1 MSFSIGIVGLP
12 NVGKS
17 TLFKALTRQPAL
29 IANYPFATIDP
40 NVGIV
45 AVPDERLQK
54 LAEVSKSAK
63 IVPTTIEF
71 VDIAG
76 LVKGAAQG
84 EGLGNKFLSHIR
96 EVSAIAQVVREFSD
110 LNIIHVAGAVNP
122 KNDFEII
129 NTELALADLEQAT
142 RHLREIKNKARAG
155 INKTLEKEILLFEKI
170 VKALGEGRALRDFDL
185 DDEEKKLIK
194 SFCFLTAKPMMVVVN
209 CDEDSV
215 PSVIPVKT
223 GIQSSNSSVD
233 ILDPRF
239 RGDDNK
245 TAMPVVRI
253 SAKIEAELADLSLEE
268 AAAFLASA
276 GQKQSGLDK
285 IILAGYELLT
295 LLTFLT
301 AGPDETRAWTIPR
314 GTKAPQAA
322 GVIHSDFEK
331 GFIRAEICDWQDFVK
346 YNGEA
351 GIKSAGLWRLEGK
364 EYVMK
369 DGDVCYFRSAV

>member
-45 AVPDERLQK
+45 AVPDERLKK
-54 LAEVSKSAK
+54 LAEVTKSAR

-76 LVKGAAQG
+76 LVKGASQG

-110 LNIIHVAGAVNP
+110 TNIIHVSGAVNP
-122 KNDFEII
+122 KSDFEII
-129 NTELALADLEQAT
+129 NTELALADWEQAR
-142 RHLREIKNKARAG
+142 RHLNELKNQARAG
-155 INKTLEKEILLFEKI
+155 LTKNLEKEISLFEKI
-170 VKALGEGRALRDFDL
+170 VKNLDEGRAIRNLDL

-209 CDEDSV
+209 CDE
-215 PSVIPVKT
+215 
-223 GIQSSNSSVD
+223 
-233 ILDPRF
+233 
-239 RGDDNK
+239 NK
-245 TAMPVVRI
+245 DFTNTNEPAHSDFVATMADARCVRI
-253 SAKIEAELADLSLEE
+253 SAKIEAELADLPPEE
-268 AAAFLASA
+268 ARAYLESV
-276 GQKQSGLDK
+276 GQKKSGLDK
-285 IILAGYELLT
+285 IILAGYELLN
-295 LLTFLT
+295 LITFLT
-301 AGPDETRAWTIPR
+301 TGPDETRAWTVESGAR
-314 GTKAPQAA
+314 APQAA

-331 GFIRAEICDWQDFVK
+331 GFIRAEICDWQDFIKYGGEVGVK
-346 YNGEA
+346 E
-351 GIKSAGLWRLEGK
+351 KGLWRLEGK
-364 EYVMK
+364 EYVMR
-369 DGDVCYFRSAV
+369 DGDVCYFRFGV